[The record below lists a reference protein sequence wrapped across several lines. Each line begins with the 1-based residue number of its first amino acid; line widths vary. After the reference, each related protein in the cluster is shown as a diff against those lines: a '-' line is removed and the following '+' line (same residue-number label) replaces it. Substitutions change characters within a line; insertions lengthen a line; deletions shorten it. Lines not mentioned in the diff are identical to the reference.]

1 MANKLQR
8 LFRNW
13 MAPPPGHDWV
23 LEAEWARIQQK
34 PLKAKAML
42 YCTAFFLLMLLVWAY
57 FAPIDEVARGEG
69 KVIPASKL
77 QVVQSFDGGIVQ
89 SILVKE
95 GQVVEEGD
103 VLLKIDPT
111 RFLSNLQENSTQY
124 NAVAA
129 KVQRLTALLQDLPL
143 TFPDQLASDAFT
155 IVENEKRLYESS
167 KNELREVMRGFDNR
181 IAQRKQ
187 EVAGTSAEL
196 AQYKEALLLT
206 RQELDVT
213 KPLLSSGA
221 VSQMDILR
229 IDRQV
234 VELSGSVQRTLAV
247 LASTKAALKE
257 EINSKEESRLR
268 FTSKWNQELAESLA
282 KLAGLKESQASLS
295 DVVEQAALRSP
306 VKGTVQR
313 LLVNT
318 IGGVVTPGSQVAE
331 IIPYDDQLIVE
342 AKISPKDIAFIR
354 IGQKAILK
362 FSAYDYAIFG
372 GMEAQVEHISAD
384 TITDEQDNTYY
395 IIRLHTVKAISDTTI
410 DIIPGMTVQVDVITG
425 KRTVLQFILK
435 PLLRV
440 TSSAFQER

>member
-42 YCTAFFLLMLLVWAY
+42 YCTVFFLMLLLVWAY

-77 QVVQSFDGGIVQ
+77 QVVQSYDGGIVEA
-89 SILVKE
+89 ILVEE
-95 GQVVEEGD
+95 GQVVEQGD
-103 VLLKIDPT
+103 VLLEIDQT
-111 RFLSNLQENSTQY
+111 RFLSNLMENNTQY

-143 TFPDQLASDAFT
+143 TFPSELSDDAYT
-155 IVENEKRLYESS
+155 IVENERRLYQSS

-181 IAQRKQ
+181 IAQRRQ
-187 EVAGTSAEL
+187 DVAGSEAEL
-196 AQYKEALLLT
+196 AQYKEALELT
-206 RQELDVT
+206 QHELDVT
-213 KPLLSSGA
+213 KPLLASGA

-234 VELSGSVQRTLAV
+234 VELSGSIQRTLAL
-247 LASTKAALKE
+247 LASSKAALEE

-268 FTSKWNQELAESLA
+268 IINKWNQELAESLA
-282 KLAGLKESQASLS
+282 KLSGLKESQTSLS
-295 DVVEQAALRSP
+295 DVVAQSSIRSP

-318 IGGVVTPGSQVAE
+318 LGGVVTPGSQVAE

-354 IGQKAILK
+354 VDQKAILK

-384 TITDEQDNTYY
+384 TVTDEKDNTYY
-395 IIRLHTVKAISDTTI
+395 IIRLHTVKAISDTSL
-410 DIIPGMTVQVDVITG
+410 DIMPGMTVQVDVITG

>member
-1 MANKLQR
+1 MTTRLQR

-42 YCTAFFLLMLLVWAY
+42 YCTVFFLVLLLAWAY

-77 QVVQSFDGGIVQ
+77 QVVQSFDGGIVE
-89 SILVKE
+89 SIL
-95 GQVVEEGD
+95 VEEGD
-103 VLLKIDPT
+103 LVEKGDVLLEIDPT
-111 RFLSNLQENSTQY
+111 RFLSSLMENSTQF
-124 NAVAA
+124 NAVEA

-143 TFPDQLASDAFT
+143 TFHTKLTNDAYT
-155 IVENEKRLYESS
+155 IVENEKRLYQSS
-167 KNELREVMRGFDNR
+167 KNELIEVLRGYDNR

-187 EVAGTSAEL
+187 DVAGSEAEL
-196 AQYKEALLLT
+196 AQYKEALKLT
-206 RQELDVT
+206 QQELDVT
-213 KPLLSSGA
+213 KPLLASGA
-221 VSQMDILR
+221 VSQMDILH
-229 IDRQV
+229 IDRQI
-234 VELSGSVQRTLAV
+234 VELYGSIQRTLAI
-247 LASTKAALKE
+247 LASSKAALEE
-257 EINSKEESRLR
+257 EINSKEENRLR
-268 FTSKWNQELAESLA
+268 IKNKWNQELAESLA
-282 KLAGLKESQASLS
+282 KLSGLKESQTSLN
-295 DVVEQAALRSP
+295 DVVVQSSLRSP

-313 LLVNT
+313 LLMNT
-318 IGGVVTPGSQVAE
+318 VGGVITPGSQVAE
-331 IIPYDDQLIVE
+331 IIPYDDRLIVE

-354 IGQKAILK
+354 IDQKAILK

-395 IIRLHTVKAISDTTI
+395 IIRLHTVKTISDTNL